1 MLGRLQPITVST
13 LTLVFSALLLI
24 AARWRFRNKAQERL
38 CDVLHFH
45 RSSDSRTRPFL
56 RHGVVATKTKL
67 MSMISINGDAS
78 MVRKRFFF
86 LTCLTFLTTLS
97 LSVGSLAAT
106 KVARYGYSVAGFSVI
121 PYAVDPVTGYL
132 RFFTAEQDLSGPP
145 CSEYDAL
152 VAPSQRFFYFV
163 SSCGQIL
170 ATRIGANGI
179 LTPINGSPFTIS
191 TATYQMVFTPSG
203 KFAYATDYSN
213 SPQIAIIPVAVNTAT
228 GALTPL
234 STSASYTASNTPKM
248 VMDPQG
254 KFLYVFNQFSSSGV
268 YVFALNPT
276 TGAVTEVAGSPFSTG
291 GMEVTSL
298 AAYAAGSFVIAT
310 NYQSASMSVFKV
322 NRTTGVLTLAAGSP
336 HSTPGYPY
344 SVAVDPASPHFV
356 YAGYASFNSNIS
368 VFRLSAKGALTEVPG
383 SPFQTLGGRSASL
396 GLRSDPTGH
405 FLYSL
410 TGSVGGGGNWEQVL
424 SVNQTT
430 GALTPLQTIALPFG
444 GGFGPIF
451 TTGTTPLS
459 FAPTYAYA
467 ANSPAAPPS
476 SQDGIA
482 EYSINPTSGALTQ
495 LGTAVD
501 SSGPR
506 QLLVSPTGNDV
517 YYTNSLAT
525 GGYNVLGNGSL
536 QVFTVIS
543 ASGTAILEDTNG
555 AGFYIAGGGAQI
567 GDWSLDQST
576 GQFGTQCCTYYFT
589 GNVVGLANSVGVL
602 FDYVVTADSAIWEV
616 YPRSNTG
623 AKYGPFPVGN
633 SPSAIATDG
642 GGRFI
647 YVANGADNTLSGF
660 AIPNDPLKPLSGAPF
675 TTGTT
680 PSAIAGDP
688 YGFYLYVANSGSHD
702 LWAYSIDPASGS
714 LTPIGS
720 PVAVG
725 NGPISLNVDYS
736 GKFLYCANSGEG
748 TISTFTINAD
758 GTLTPSGSV
767 TVDSTLLTPA
777 PTSIVTTGTYK

>member
-1 MLGRLQPITVST
+1 
-13 LTLVFSALLLI
+13 
-24 AARWRFRNKAQERL
+24 
-38 CDVLHFH
+38 
-45 RSSDSRTRPFL
+45 
-56 RHGVVATKTKL
+56 
-67 MSMISINGDAS
+67 
-78 MVRKRFFF
+78 MVRRRSFA
-86 LTCLTFLTTLS
+86 LACLTFLTS
-97 LSVGSLAAT
+97 LFLCAGSLAAT

-145 CSEYDAL
+145 CSEYDAR
-152 VAPSQRFFYFV
+152 VAPSQKFFYFV
-163 SSCGQIL
+163 TSCGQIL
-170 ATRIGANGI
+170 ATSIGANGT
-179 LTPINGSPFTIS
+179 LTPIPGSPFTIGTS
-191 TATYQMVFTPSG
+191 DWRMVFTPSG
-203 KFAYATDYSN
+203 KFAYVADISSLPTVT
-213 SPQIAIIPVAVNTAT
+213 IIPAGVNTAT
-228 GALTPL
+228 GALTQL
-234 STSASYTASNTPKM
+234 SGTASYSANNDPTM

-254 KFLYVFNQFSSSGV
+254 KFLYVFDPYSSTGI
-268 YVFALNPT
+268 YVFALNST

-310 NYQSASMSVFKV
+310 NYGSRSMSVFKV

-383 SPFQTLGGRSASL
+383 SPFQTLGSDVST

-410 TGSVGGGGNWEQVL
+410 TGSAAGGGNLEQVL
-424 SVNQTT
+424 SVNPTT

-444 GGFGPIF
+444 GGDGPIF
-451 TTGTTPLS
+451 TTGTTPIS
-459 FAPTYAYA
+459 FTPTYAYA

-476 SQDGIA
+476 SQDGIV

-495 LGTAVD
+495 LGTAAD

-525 GGYNVLGNGSL
+525 GGYSVQTNGSL

-555 AGFYIAGGGAQI
+555 AGFYIAGGGTQI
-567 GDWSLDQST
+567 GGWWLDQLT

-602 FDYVVTADSAIWEV
+602 YDYVVTADGAIWEI

-623 AKYGPFPVGN
+623 AKYGPFPAGN
-633 SPSAIATDG
+633 SPSAVATDG

-647 YVANGADNTLSGF
+647 YVANGVDNTLSGF
-660 AIPNDPLKPLSGAPF
+660 PIPGDPLRPLSGSPF
-675 TTGTT
+675 ATGTT
-680 PSAIAGDP
+680 PSAIVGDP
-688 YGFYLYVANSGSHD
+688 YGFHLYVANSGSHD
-702 LWAYSIDPASGS
+702 LWAYNIDQSLGN

-725 NGPISLNVDYS
+725 NGSVSLNIDYS
-736 GKFLYCANSGEG
+736 GKFLYCANSGDG

-758 GTLTPSGSV
+758 GTLKPTGTV
-767 TVDSTLLTPA
+767 TVDSSVSTPA
-777 PTSIVTTGTYK
+777 PTSIVSTGSYN